1 MGKAFI
7 KALYKNIP
15 NNEGIVKRKYH
26 NYTKKTVA
34 TKVIRTLL
42 ALIPSLTLNNSIF
55 NSNFCLQIKGC
66 ALGAI
71 CATTYAKIFMSEF
84 EKICI
89 KNIKNKSSSYLQFID
104 DIFMVWTKSKNEL
117 KFFII
122 QLFFINK
129 KHHSIKFDFRFS
141 REKTEFSD
149 TLIYKNHNN
158 RFQIALFIKS
168 QLTAQNYRSTHP
180 L

>member
-1 MGKAFI
+1 M
-7 KALYKNIP
+7 
-15 NNEGIVKRKYH
+15 
-26 NYTKKTVA
+26 
-34 TKVIRTLL
+34 IRTLL
-42 ALIPSLTLNNSIF
+42 ALIPSLTVNNSIF

-117 KFFII
+117 KFFINE
-122 QLFFINK
+122 INK
-129 KHHSIKFDFRFS
+129 KHPIKFDFRFS